1 MTCTIET
8 EIGPGDT
15 VEVWEHDQLQCRAIV
30 QEWNGRGCWI
40 VRDTVTGSTF
50 HIPESYL
57 IKIHPEG
64 VSE

>member
-1 MTCTIET
+1 MTSTIDT

-15 VEVWEHDQLQCRAIV
+15 VEVWEHDQLQCRAAV
-30 QEWNGRGCWI
+30 EKWVAGCWQ

-50 HIPESYL
+50 HIPETYL
-57 IKIHPEG
+57 IKVHPEG